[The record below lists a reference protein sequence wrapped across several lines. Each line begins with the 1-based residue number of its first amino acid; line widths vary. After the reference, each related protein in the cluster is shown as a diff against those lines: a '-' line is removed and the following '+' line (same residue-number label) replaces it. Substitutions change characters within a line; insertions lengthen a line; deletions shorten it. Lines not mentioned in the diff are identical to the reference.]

1 VPSARTAGRA
11 RSLLAA
17 ILLLIVRIV
26 PLAGQAT
33 TVAAGH
39 VIRVNGSDTVAVPG
53 ARVVLHR
60 VGRDVQGPIDSLVAG
75 RDGSFRFRFRA
86 DTAALHIL
94 SSRYAGIE
102 YFSPPLAV
110 NPAQPD
116 TGATLVVFDTSS
128 TAPVQV
134 EARHFVVS
142 RPLDD
147 GTRMV
152 LELVVLSNAGQATRV
167 GGDSLSPSWAERL
180 PGDIAAFE
188 IGEGDFSPEA
198 VARRGDSL
206 VVIAPIPPGSKQ
218 VVVQYAIAASVGGG
232 GWRIPFDQP
241 SATVNLLVEE
251 PGTRV
256 SGAALASTDSQTIEG
271 RVYRRW
277 SGTAKAG
284 SVVDVRFPQP
294 GATPRWL
301 LPLLVGTTAL
311 ALVLVAWRAALLRR
325 PTPADS
331 ARPADLVEAI
341 ASLDARCLSR
351 EAEMPPEEW
360 ARYRAARARL
370 MAELERALAANDRPS

>member
-39 VIRVNGSDTVAVPG
+39 VMRVNGSDTVAVPG

-167 GGDSLSPSWAERL
+167 GG
-180 PGDIAAFE
+180 
-188 IGEGDFSPEA
+188 
-198 VARRGDSL
+198 
-206 VVIAPIPPGSKQ
+206 
-218 VVVQYAIAASVGGG
+218 
-232 GWRIPFDQP
+232 
-241 SATVNLLVEE
+241 
-251 PGTRV
+251 
-256 SGAALASTDSQTIEG
+256 AALASTDSQTIEG

-277 SGTAKAG
+277 SGTAQAG
-284 SVVDVRFPQP
+284 SVVEVRFPQP

-341 ASLDARCLSR
+341 ASLDARCLGR